1 MHRSIQKKKTDM
13 GGLSNKFI
21 IGLSVIALISFLL
34 AFFYVPIVRIF
45 QTAFSSETGNSFQ
58 VFWETISDPFNL
70 KFMGFTFLQAFLS
83 TILCLLFGL
92 PVGYFF
98 AKYEFRGKKLII
110 NLLTIPFVLPPVI
123 VLIGFTVTYGQG
135 GWVNLLWQNI
145 SNSSSAL
152 ITIDGTVQGIVL
164 AHVFYNLSV
173 IIRLTIPAWQSI
185 DYEQIEVS
193 STLGAK
199 RNRIFRKVTLP
210 QIKNAIISSSL
221 LVFIYTFNSFA
232 IVMKLGNFNFYTLEV
247 LIYESFDTLN
257 FSAGASLAIVQL
269 IINSLIIILYLAV
282 ERKSRKMAE
291 GKEKGLKT
299 EKLSLKARNWK
310 SRMAL
315 ISYLLFIIIVLI
327 FSFAPIIAIIV
338 KSFIPDN
345 TIVSP
350 LWGYS
355 QIFTQQKI
363 TPLSTTTLRL
373 FGNTFLFALIASAIS
388 LLLSVLIVF
397 ILRNRYQR
405 IKKYE
410 KSISESLVSYLVIL
424 PMATSSITLGLGLYL
439 NFGNLSSYYNAVWI
453 FIIMSHVLISI
464 PFVTR
469 SILVAYSRIDVE
481 LLNVASSLGA
491 SRFTIFRKIEFPLIK
506 RGIIVGGIFS
516 FAISLGE
523 FGATYL
529 LARANFETLSIGIY
543 KLLKSQTLQI
553 STAMASILV
562 IITALCFY
570 LINKLGD
577 IELKV

>member
-1 MHRSIQKKKTDM
+1 MHRTIQKKTPNLE
-13 GGLSNKFI
+13 GLSNKFI
-21 IGLSVIALISFLL
+21 IGLSIIALISFLL
-34 AFFYVPIVRIF
+34 AFFYIPIIRIF
-45 QTAFSSETGNSFQ
+45 QTAFSSETGNGFQ
-58 VFWETISDPFNL
+58 IFWETLSDPFNL
-70 KFMGFTFLQAFLS
+70 KFIGFTFLQAFLS
-83 TILCLLFGL
+83 TILCLLIGL

-98 AKYEFRGKKLII
+98 AKYEFRGKKLIV

-123 VLIGFTVTYGQG
+123 VLIGFTVTYGEG

-145 SNSSSAL
+145 TNSSSGL
-152 ITIDGTVQGIVL
+152 ITIDGTVQGIIL

-173 IIRLTIPAWQSI
+173 IIRLTIPAWQNI
-185 DYEQIEVS
+185 DYQQIEVS

-199 RNRIFRKVTLP
+199 KRRIFRKIIFP

-232 IVMKLGNFNFYTLEV
+232 IVMKLGNFNYYTLEV
-247 LIYESFDTLN
+247 LIYESIKTSSL
-257 FSAGASLAIVQL
+257 SKGASLAIIQL
-269 IINSLIIILYLAV
+269 VINSITIILYLII

-291 GKEKGLKT
+291 GKETGLKT
-299 EKLSLKARNWK
+299 EKLSFRNSDWKARLV
-310 SRMAL
+310 MV
-315 ISYLLFIIIVLI
+315 SYLLVILIVII
-327 FSFAPIIAIIV
+327 FSFAPILAIIV

-345 TIVSP
+345 PLSSP
-350 LWGYS
+350 FWGYS

-363 TPLSTTTLRL
+363 TPLNTTTVRL
-373 FGNTFLFALIASAIS
+373 FGNTFLFALVASVIS
-388 LLLSVLIVF
+388 LLLSILIVF
-397 ILRNRYQR
+397 VLRNRYQR

-410 KSISESLVSYLVIL
+410 KSISESLVSYIIIL

-439 NFGNLSSYYNAVWI
+439 NFRNLGSYYNAVWI
-453 FIIMSHVLISI
+453 FIVMSHVLISI

-469 SILVAYSRIDVE
+469 SIMVAYNRIDVE

-491 SRFTIFRKIEFPLIK
+491 SRLQIFRKIEFPLIK

-529 LARANFETLSIGIY
+529 LARADYETLSIGIY
-543 KLLKSQTLQI
+543 NLLKSQTLQI

-570 LINKLGD
+570 LINRLGD